1 MCFLR
6 QLWWTP
12 CSADPMKIG
21 QDVLKSGS
29 LIWRLQ
35 FNSTPLTIRHWHIF
49 QNAPCLPPPPPKK
62 KLCISIVFSFS
73 YDGCNTKEKWKKR
86 KEKESVTQN
95 WGEPF
100 KVHKHVKKMSKA
112 LLRCQVRVNLL
123 PWGASR
129 TFPLM
134 SRFARSRKSCDFSCV
149 AKNRKSDDFSR

>member
-12 CSADPMKIG
+12 CSADPVKIG

-49 QNAPCLPPPPPKK
+49 QNAPCLSTPHPPPPPKK

-73 YDGCNTKEKWKKR
+73 YDGCNTKEKWR
-86 KEKESVTQN
+86 KEKENVTVCCPVSGRYQYPDNWNKNSIFEAPFSVLSSDTAYLTIL
-95 WGEPF
+95 W
-100 KVHKHVKKMSKA
+100 KKETVGLIESVSKK
-112 LLRCQVRVNLL
+112 CTNL
-123 PWGASR
+123 
-129 TFPLM
+129 
-134 SRFARSRKSCDFSCV
+134 
-149 AKNRKSDDFSR
+149 